1 MEPKTPQLIPNRR
14 TSNPFVL
21 LLRSILQYLRRSSS
35 IPPPFSFNPPPFSA
49 VPRYQFDSS
58 LCESKKP
65 LCELF
70 SWSQGTNAFSSGG
83 DQALR
88 IEDGYSDHENIGRL
102 NVLDLQVAEYAFV
115 GGHVLHMMV
124 TYVLSCCVWFCSK
137 KACKKWFLTRFY
149 TADKAEKTGLINTV
163 VRHLHFVASNLV
175 LKHSSSIEAAEES
188 SDGRRSESS

>member
-1 MEPKTPQLIPNRR
+1 MATHKEPQTPSSFSFVQSFNI
-14 TSNPFVL
+14 SVVL
-21 LLRSILQYLRRSSS
+21 LQFLRRSPLILRLSPRFQGINS
-35 IPPPFSFNPPPFSA
+35 ILLSVNQRSPF
-49 VPRYQFDSS
+49 
-58 LCESKKP
+58 
-65 LCELF
+65 
-70 SWSQGTNAFSSGG
+70 GTNAFSSGG

-115 GGHVLHMMV
+115 GGHVLHMVCDSTMQHIMLFSAKQ
-124 TYVLSCCVWFCSK
+124 VLRFCSK

>member
-1 MEPKTPQLIPNRR
+1 MATHKEPQTPSSFSFVQSFNI
-14 TSNPFVL
+14 SVVL
-21 LLRSILQYLRRSSS
+21 LQFLRRSPLILRLSPRFQGINS
-35 IPPPFSFNPPPFSA
+35 ILLSVNQRSPF
-49 VPRYQFDSS
+49 
-58 LCESKKP
+58 
-65 LCELF
+65 
-70 SWSQGTNAFSSGG
+70 GTNAFSSGG

-175 LKHSSSIEAAEES
+175 LKAAEES